1 MRVSIVIL
9 LAAIVV
15 GAEVLQTDPSA
26 DVAALLQKYEL
37 QVPGS
42 FLETQ
47 ANGAPVVLEVDTLT
61 DLLTNVLGRINT
73 ARKQIID
80 RSNQEHEK
88 ANKAGL
94 GDKGAQA
101 RHMKSVQSELH
112 SAKIDLAKAQGKL
125 AHLHE
130 LDDAQQSVVVL
141 AMEKK
146 AQITAEARTR
156 RDSQLQR
163 NTERL
168 AEKEKILK
176 DELELLSRVRG
187 LVQQLKLLRPFVK
200 KDEAATKPVPDDDV
214 DTIAIMYAASKARA
228 KCIAEAKAKNEMA
241 PFKVCEAAFQKQEK
255 SVKSEIFAQAAPV
268 KAAAKVTA
276 EVKAAA
282 AKA

>member
-1 MRVSIVIL
+1 MN
-9 LAAIVV
+9 LALATHTFAV
-15 GAEVLQTDPSA
+15 GQTDPSA

-168 AEKEKILK
+168 AEKEKIL
-176 DELELLSRVRG
+176 
-187 LVQQLKLLRPFVK
+187 
-200 KDEAATKPVPDDDV
+200 
-214 DTIAIMYAASKARA
+214 
-228 KCIAEAKAKNEMA
+228 
-241 PFKVCEAAFQKQEK
+241 
-255 SVKSEIFAQAAPV
+255 
-268 KAAAKVTA
+268 
-276 EVKAAA
+276 
-282 AKA
+282 